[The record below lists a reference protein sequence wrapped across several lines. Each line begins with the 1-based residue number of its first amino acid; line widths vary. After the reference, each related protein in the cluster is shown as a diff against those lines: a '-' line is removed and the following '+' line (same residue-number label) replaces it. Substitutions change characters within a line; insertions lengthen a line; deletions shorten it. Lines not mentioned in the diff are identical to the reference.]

1 MTLVLA
7 VYAGGM
13 RTMNKYKV
21 YPRSKVEK
29 LVLDFIEDHKIHA
42 EYGTDDDGIFEVRFL
57 VEEEDDD

>member
-1 MTLVLA
+1 MILVLA
-7 VYAGGM
+7 IYVGGM

>member
-1 MTLVLA
+1 MTLVHA

-13 RTMNKYKV
+13 RTMNKYNV